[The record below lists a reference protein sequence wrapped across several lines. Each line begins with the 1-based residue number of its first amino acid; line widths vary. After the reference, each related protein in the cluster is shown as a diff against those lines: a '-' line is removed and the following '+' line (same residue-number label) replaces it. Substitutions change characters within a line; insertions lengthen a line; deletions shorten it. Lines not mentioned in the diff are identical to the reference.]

1 MARGF
6 NSNYFIFF
14 IESIKNG
21 FIISTLIAFISIFIE
36 GSAGDNS
43 TFFILGYWFANI
55 FWFAFF
61 NIIFLSFNIGIHKIT
76 KLIFPKVS
84 MFKVNSIFMAVLLVG
99 LIIGFVSNKEFGNL
113 CNILPLFIVFFVWVI
128 LNVRFL
134 VLYQSR

>member
-61 NIIFLSFNIGIHKIT
+61 NI
-76 KLIFPKVS
+76 
-84 MFKVNSIFMAVLLVG
+84 
-99 LIIGFVSNKEFGNL
+99 EFGNL